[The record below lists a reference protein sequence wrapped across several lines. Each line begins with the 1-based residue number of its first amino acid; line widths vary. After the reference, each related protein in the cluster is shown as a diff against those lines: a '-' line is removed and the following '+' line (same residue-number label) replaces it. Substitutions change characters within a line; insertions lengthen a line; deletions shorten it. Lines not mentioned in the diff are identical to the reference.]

1 MSWTITSIVHKPIR
15 PVRDDVVGEVVF
27 SAAWEKMAT
36 RVFNHDEEEVGVF
49 LDLAKYHR
57 LPDLERAA
65 RVAASFMTWLGTNC
79 GNSFLHEASNRK
91 GRHRYL
97 LEWGKENRRE
107 YGINNNV
114 RTIEFLIAPEDH
126 FKNGAL
132 IKYPQVLFQDCEVVE
147 MMCEWLE
154 RNNAQQML
162 KDCAY
167 EIKIR
172 HSERT
177 RLESL
182 AYRDMIKQL

>member
-1 MSWTITSIVHKPIR
+1 MNIIHKPIR
-15 PVRDDVVGEVVF
+15 PVRDDVVGEFVF
-27 SAAWEKMAT
+27 STAWEKMAT
-36 RVFNHDEEEVGVF
+36 RVFPHDEEEVGVF

-57 LPDLERAA
+57 IPDLQRGAS
-65 RVAASFMTWLGTNC
+65 VAASFMTWLGTNC
-79 GNSFLHEASNRK
+79 GNSFLHEASNRTRNPK
-91 GRHRYL
+91 YL
-97 LEWGKENRRE
+97 LEWAKENRRQ
-107 YGINNNV
+107 YGINNNI

-126 FKNGAL
+126 FKNGSL
-132 IKYPQVLFQDCEVVE
+132 HKYPDVLFQDCEVIE

-154 RNNAQQML
+154 RTNAQKML